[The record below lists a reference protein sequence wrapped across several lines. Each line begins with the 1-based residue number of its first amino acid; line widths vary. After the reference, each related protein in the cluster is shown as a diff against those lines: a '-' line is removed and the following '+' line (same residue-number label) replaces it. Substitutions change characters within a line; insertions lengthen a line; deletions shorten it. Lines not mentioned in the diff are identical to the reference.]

1 MEKRPVRVAGVSAQ
15 SGAAVRCG
23 ARGWQRPSPGEDP
36 APRLPMS
43 RTRHQRARDSNVER
57 TWAARE
63 PVCQATFP
71 GAPCPPPGSPSP
83 PDAGQQKHSEL
94 RAGCAPAASR
104 SHPGEPPAAFAPPWD
119 ARTSCEL
126 IAIVIQGWFQLSF
139 GASPDLTRLLPLCR
153 ATRAPVQHPSP
164 RQPCKRHLTCW
175 QPPAPPAR
183 CSARPANVG
192 AHVPPPPSCSA
203 IEGGPGALRGRRR
216 SGMRDGL

>member
-1 MEKRPVRVAGVSAQ
+1 MWSAHGRLASPSVKPRFLVLPALRP
-15 SGAAVRCG
+15 AAR
-23 ARGWQRPSPGEDP
+23 
-36 APRLPMS
+36 APRTRGS
-43 RTRHQRARDSNVER
+43 RSTR
-57 TWAARE
+57 
-63 PVCQATFP
+63 
-71 GAPCPPPGSPSP
+71 
-83 PDAGQQKHSEL
+83 EL

-119 ARTSCEL
+119 GRTSCEL